1 MKGGTHEE
9 REPAKKQK
17 RVGRFTSSEVSALPR
32 EPGTEREKLKINYH
46 STIENEGRRAERG
59 GPNVIETRCPLSPLD
74 FKGGIGPAS
83 KDRFLGEGNN
93 RGAKPEQVR
102 RMALN

>member
-1 MKGGTHEE
+1 MK
-9 REPAKKQK
+9 
-17 RVGRFTSSEVSALPR
+17 
-32 EPGTEREKLKINYH
+32 
-46 STIENEGRRAERG
+46 EGELS
-59 GPNVIETRCPLSPLD
+59 GPNVIETRCPLSPLH
-74 FKGGIGPAS
+74 FKGGIGPAW